1 MNIHYYFFQAS
12 ILSINNINNFIT
24 VFQNIDYIIV
34 DSKLIIIPSKEKY
47 IIPSKI
53 LFYLEVRKSLVT
65 IMLASRIQ
73 VVP

>member
-34 DSKLIIIPSKEKY
+34 DSKLIIIPETSINALED
-47 IIPSKI
+47 
-53 LFYLEVRKSLVT
+53 YLNQLNLR
-65 IMLASRIQ
+65 
-73 VVP
+73 